1 MRAYLDTSA
10 LLKLFVEEEGSQA
23 LAQQLLGAGH
33 LATTCR
39 VTYAEARAALAR
51 REREAPQ
58 LRAQWAEARRLLDAD
73 WNVMGIVEI
82 DERLVQRAGDLAD
95 AFALR
100 AYDAVQL
107 AACDALRETLSGPV
121 VFYSF
126 DLRLNR
132 AARLLGMPMPSGAP
146 L

>member
-1 MRAYLDTSA
+1 LRAYLDTSA
-10 LLKLFVEEEGSQA
+10 LLKLFVEEEGSVA
-23 LAQQLLGAGH
+23 LARQIVGATH

-39 VTYAEARAALAR
+39 ITYAEARAALAR
-51 REREAPQ
+51 RERESPQ
-58 LRAQWAEARRLLDAD
+58 LRVQWAEARRLLDAD
-73 WNVMGIVEI
+73 WSAMGIVEV
-82 DERLVQRAGDLAD
+82 DEQLVQRAGDLAD

-107 AACDALRETLSGPV
+107 AACDAVRTALSGNV

-132 AARLLGMPMPSGAP
+132 AARLLGLHMPPDALS
-146 L
+146 

>member
-10 LLKLFVEEEGSQA
+10 LLKLFVDEDGSEA
-23 LAQQLLGAGH
+23 LAQQIVGADH

-39 VTYAEARAALAR
+39 ITYAEARAALAR
-51 REREAPQ
+51 RERESPH
-58 LRAQWAEARRLLDAD
+58 LHMQWAEARRLLDAD
-73 WNVMGIVEI
+73 WHVMAVVEI
-82 DERLVQRAGDLAD
+82 DQRLVQRAGDLAD

-107 AACDALRETLSGPV
+107 AACDALHATLSGPV

-132 AARLLGMPMPSGAP
+132 AARLLGLQLPPGALP
-146 L
+146 